1 MIEKKKDRTKDA
13 PTPKAPQ
20 NRFTKNQWLNF
31 RKFKV
36 EKGKTMPFADCRGLI
51 EIHLHFRCSRATMNL
66 HC

>member
-36 EKGKTMPFADCRGLI
+36 EKGKTMPFADWPKIYKEMSKLY
-51 EIHLHFRCSRATMNL
+51 
-66 HC
+66 